1 MASLKIFLLA
11 FLATSF
17 SAPAAD
23 FPKLS
28 LRYVADWP
36 QLPEGVNFG
45 ITTGV
50 GVDSANNVYV
60 YNRGP
65 DPVLCFD
72 ASGKYL
78 RTWGRGLLTKSHG
91 LAVDADDNI
100 WVTDIG
106 SHVVVKFNS
115 RGRVLMVLGQKDT
128 PGESENQFNM
138 PTHVAFGPS
147 GNAYVSDGYGNS
159 RIVKFTARGA
169 YLTAWGKQGKGP
181 GEFNAPH
188 ALAVDGQGQVYVGD
202 RENHRV
208 QIFDSEGRFLT
219 QWTHLGSP
227 WGLFM
232 GSDGLL
238 YMCDGYNSRVL
249 KLDLDGKVLGSFG
262 QEGRAPGQFALAHHL
277 TLGKKG
283 ELYVAEIHNWRV
295 SKFLFD

>member
-1 MASLKIFLLA
+1 MISLRIALLV
-11 FLATSF
+11 SVV
-17 SAPAAD
+17 APLQVLGAD
-23 FPKLS
+23 FPKLA

-36 QLPEGVNFG
+36 QLPQGVNFG

-60 YNRGP
+60 FNRGP

-72 ASGKYL
+72 SSGKYL
-78 RTWGRGLLTKSHG
+78 RTWGRGLLNDSHG

-115 RGRVLMVLGQKDT
+115 MGRVLMVLGQKGT
-128 PGESENQFNM
+128 PGESETQFNM

-147 GNAYVSDGYGNS
+147 GKVYVSDGYGNS
-159 RIVKFTARGA
+159 RIVKFTARGE
-169 YLTAWGKQGKGP
+169 YVTAWGKKGKGP

-188 ALAVDGQGQVYVGD
+188 SLAVDGQGQVYVGD
-202 RENHRV
+202 RENHRL
-208 QIFDSEGRFLT
+208 QIFDSEGHFLAE
-219 QWTHLGSP
+219 WTHLGSP
-227 WGLFM
+227 WGLYM

-238 YMCDGYNSRVL
+238 YMCDGYNNRVL
-249 KLDLDGKVLGSFG
+249 KLDLEGNVLGSFG
-262 QEGRAPGQFALAHHL
+262 EEGRAPGRFAFAHHL

-283 ELYVAEIHNWRV
+283 ELYVAEIQNWRV
-295 SKFLFD
+295 SKFILD

>member
-1 MASLKIFLLA
+1 MDSLKIFLLA
-11 FLATSF
+11 FLATSL
-17 SAPAAD
+17 SATAAD

-78 RTWGRGLLTKSHG
+78 RTWGRGLLTESHG

-128 PGESENQFNM
+128 PGESENQFKQPGAEAGPGRQGPGFFRPRGKGPRPVRPRPSSDVGKEGGTLCGRDPKLAGLQIPLRLAGRALRFESSGEVRTANRLPSSTP
-138 PTHVAFGPS
+138 PTHVHSRLWLLPS
-147 GNAYVSDGYGNS
+147 GPD
-159 RIVKFTARGA
+159 
-169 YLTAWGKQGKGP
+169 
-181 GEFNAPH
+181 
-188 ALAVDGQGQVYVGD
+188 QV
-202 RENHRV
+202 H
-208 QIFDSEGRFLT
+208 GRPL
-219 QWTHLGSP
+219 
-227 WGLFM
+227 
-232 GSDGLL
+232 
-238 YMCDGYNSRVL
+238 
-249 KLDLDGKVLGSFG
+249 
-262 QEGRAPGQFALAHHL
+262 
-277 TLGKKG
+277 
-283 ELYVAEIHNWRV
+283 WRTPR
-295 SKFLFD
+295 STPSHGTE